1 MQDKF
6 GIENFD
12 IIPDTYILP
21 DEFADFYDH
30 FHSLKSK
37 LRDGEQNMWIVKP
50 AASSQGRGIYIIDD
64 ISEAPIKENC
74 VISRYINNPLLI
86 NNIKFDIRIYVLVT
100 SIDPWRI
107 YLYKEGLARFASE
120 AYCSTG
126 NKSNRF
132 SHLTNYS
139 INKKHEKFVQNS
151 NVETDDIG
159 NKWSISALNKYLE
172 SIGVDLNLLWSRIY
186 DIIIKSFL

>member
-6 GIENFD
+6 GVENFD

-30 FHSLKSK
+30 FHSIKSK
-37 LRDGEQNMWIVKP
+37 LKEGEQNMWIIKP
-50 AASSQGRGIYIIDD
+50 SASSKGRGIYIIDD

-74 VISRYINNPLLI
+74 IISKYVNNPLLI
-86 NNIKFDIRIYVLVT
+86 NNLKFDIRIYVLVT
-100 SIDPWRI
+100 SIDPWRVYI
-107 YLYKEGLARFASE
+107 YKEGLARFASE
-120 AYCSTG
+120 SYSETG

-139 INKKHEKFVQNS
+139 INK
-151 NVETDDIG
+151 
-159 NKWSISALNKYLE
+159 
-172 SIGVDLNLLWSRIY
+172 
-186 DIIIKSFL
+186 